1 MVALDTKKETILLQF
16 FITYQDFLLP
26 LLGGLLLDTFIGD
39 PHRLPHPIRLYGSM
53 IAWCDRQFNRGDH
66 RKRKGVLV
74 ALGLVS
80 FVFLFL
86 LGLQKILFPYPVA
99 LHIINTIFFFYAISN
114 RSLISE
120 AMKVE
125 TLVVKGDIPAAR
137 KQLSRI
143 VGRDTSRLTAKQIRT
158 ATLETLAENLSDGV
172 IAPLFFYALGGIPL
186 MMAYKMVNTMDSMI
200 GYKNEKYC
208 DFGWFAARILDD
220 GANFLPARIT
230 ALLMVLLP
238 PSGRGFHFIRQYARC
253 HASPNSGYPE
263 SALAGILDCR
273 FGGPNIYHGKLVE
286 KPYIGKNDREL
297 THSDVRRACFIN
309 IRVTLITA
317 LIILLWLYGI
327 FYFH

>member
-1 MVALDTKKETILLQF
+1 MHQF
-16 FITYQDFLLP
+16 FITYQNFLIP
-26 LLGGLLLDTFIGD
+26 LLGGLLLDALIGD
-39 PHRLPHPIRLYGSM
+39 PHRLPHPIRLFGNM
-53 IAWCDRQFNRGDH
+53 ISWCDRQFNRGNH
-66 RKRKGVLV
+66 RKRKGIVV

-80 FVFLFL
+80 LVFLFL
-86 LGLQKILFPYPVA
+86 FGLERILSSYPVV
-99 LHIINTIFFFYAISN
+99 LLVVNTILFFYAISN

-125 TLVVKGDIPAAR
+125 KLVVKDDIPAAR
-137 KQLSRI
+137 KQLSWI

-186 MMAYKMVNTMDSMI
+186 MMAYKMINTMDSMI
-200 GYKNEKYC
+200 GYKNDKYRN
-208 DFGWFAARILDD
+208 FGWFAARILDD
-220 GANFLPARIT
+220 GANYLPARMT

-238 PSGRGFHFIRQYARC
+238 PSGRGFRFINQYARY

-286 KPYIGKNDREL
+286 KPYIGENDREL
-297 THSDVRRACFIN
+297 THTDVRHACFIN
-309 IRVTLITA
+309 IRVTLIMT
-317 LIILLWLYGI
+317 LIIILILYGL
-327 FYFH
+327 FLFF

>member
-1 MVALDTKKETILLQF
+1 MLLF
-16 FITYQDFLLP
+16 FITYQNFLIP
-26 LLGGLLLDTFIGD
+26 LLGGLLLDALIGD
-39 PHRLPHPIRLYGSM
+39 PHRLPHPIRLFGSM
-53 IAWCDRQFNRGDH
+53 ISWCDRQFNQGDH
-66 RKRKGVLV
+66 RKRKGVFV
-74 ALGLVS
+74 ALGLVT

-86 LGLQKILFPYPVA
+86 CGLQNLFSPYPIA
-99 LHIINTIFFFYAISN
+99 LHILNTILFFYAISN

-125 TLVVKGDIPAAR
+125 TRVVKGDIPAAR

-186 MMAYKMVNTMDSMI
+186 MMAYKMINTLDSMI
-200 GYKNEKYC
+200 GYKNRKYR

-230 ALLMVLLP
+230 ALLMVLFP
-238 PSGRGFHFIRQYARC
+238 PSGRGFCFIRQYARC

-263 SALAGILDCR
+263 SALAGILNCR

-286 KPYIGKNDREL
+286 KPYIGENDREL
-297 THSDVRRACFIN
+297 VHADVRRACFIN
-309 IRVTLITA
+309 LRVTLIMT
-317 LIILLWLYGI
+317 LIIILSLYGI
-327 FYFH
+327 SYFH